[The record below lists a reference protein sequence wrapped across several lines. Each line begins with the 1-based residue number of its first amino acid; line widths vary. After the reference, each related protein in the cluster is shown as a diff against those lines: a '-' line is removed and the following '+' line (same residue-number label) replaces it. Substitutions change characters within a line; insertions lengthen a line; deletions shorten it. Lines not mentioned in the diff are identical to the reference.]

1 MTQLDPTAQ
10 AAEQAIPDEEEKQLP
25 DQTTSDAQPDE
36 EAPTETQD
44 EPDDTWE
51 EQAADVDS
59 DRIFE
64 EDLAA
69 IKAKYPFVT
78 QEHVS
83 QLGVDFIK
91 IMAGGNA
98 DAVKAFELT
107 HTDDII
113 EHRVREEARKLYS
126 KSHLHR
132 VQGGADMS
140 TDVPKEVYRQ
150 YKRLLPGVSDAE
162 IRRHYLSSLD
172 D

>member
-25 DQTTSDAQPDE
+25 DQTDGTSDAQPDE
-36 EAPTETQD
+36 EAETQD
-44 EPDDTWE
+44 KPDDTWE
-51 EQAADVDS
+51 EQVTAADS
-59 DRIFE
+59 DRIFK

-83 QLGVDFIK
+83 QLGEDFIK

-140 TDVPKEVYRQ
+140 ADVPKEVYRQ